1 MPQGGDEDALL
12 SAGHGGEHRAD
23 GGGVTALDAPP
34 QLLSGEKLGVRTL
47 EAATEAYLT
56 RLVLLL
62 CCGWHLTAWALTTGL
77 NYLQA
82 AEPLDKLY
90 SMDDA
95 ALAPEHVQFGAC
107 RRVPWLRRSR
117 QS

>member
-1 MPQGGDEDALL
+1 ML

-23 GGGVTALDAPP
+23 GGCVTALDAPP
-34 QLLSGEKLGVRTL
+34 QQLSGDKLSVRTL

-56 RLVLLL
+56 RFVLLL
-62 CCGWHLTAWALTTGL
+62 CCGWHVTAWALTTGL

-90 SMDDA
+90 SLDDA
-95 ALAPEHVQFGAC
+95 ALAPEHEQFGAC
-107 RRVPWLRRSR
+107 RSVPGLRRSR